1 MKKLYQWFASWGI
14 TKALMKKPVFQKLLS
29 YEFLM
34 YLVFGVLTTIV
45 SFAILFACQKI
56 MPLDKVLF
64 HLFGFAFTWDI
75 IAQAISWIL
84 ACTFAFVTNKI
95 FVFESKERAPKVV
108 FKEYTTFMG
117 GRVISFLAFEEG
129 LYILLDR
136 LILSHFLSTNP
147 SKYISK
153 VIVAVFVV
161 IFNYLVGKFVSF
173 RKKDGKTE
181 TETETVEQ

>member
-1 MKKLYQWFASWGI
+1 MKKLYTWFASWGI
-14 TKALMKKPVFQKLLS
+14 TKALMKKSLFQKLLS

-34 YLVFGVLTTIV
+34 YLFFGVLTTIV
-45 SFAILFACQKI
+45 SFVMLYLCQRI

-64 HLFGFAFTWDI
+64 TLFNFDFTWDI
-75 IAQAISWIL
+75 IAQLISWVV
-84 ACTFAFVTNKI
+84 ACTFAFVTNKY
-95 FVFESKERAPKVV
+95 FVFESRDRAPRVV

-117 GRVISFLAFEEG
+117 GRVISFLVFEEG
-129 LYILLDR
+129 MYILLDR
-136 LILSHFLSTNP
+136 LILSHFLSVNA

-173 RKKDGKTE
+173 RKKDTNK
-181 TETETVEQ
+181 ETETVKE

>member
-1 MKKLYQWFASWGI
+1 MKKLYNWFASWGI
-14 TKALMKKPVFQKLLS
+14 TKALMKKSIFQKLLS

-34 YLVFGVLTTIV
+34 YLFFGVLTTIV

-56 MPLDKVLF
+56 MPLDKLLF
-64 HLFGFAFTWDI
+64 NLFGFAFTWDI

-84 ACTFAFVTNKI
+84 ACTFAFVTNKY
-95 FVFESKERAPKVV
+95 FVFESRERSPKVI

-136 LILSHFLSTNP
+136 LILSNFLSVNA

-173 RKKDGKTE
+173 RKKDNRK
-181 TETETVEQ
+181 ETVEE

>member
-1 MKKLYQWFASWGI
+1 MKKLYNWFASWGI
-14 TKALMKKPVFQKLLS
+14 TKALMKKSLFQKILS

-34 YLVFGVLTTIV
+34 YLFFGFLTTVV
-45 SFAILFACQKI
+45 SFVTLYLCQRI

-64 HLFGFAFTWDI
+64 TLFNFDFTWDI
-75 IAQAISWIL
+75 IAQFISWVV
-84 ACTFAFVTNKI
+84 ACTFAFVTNKY
-95 FVFESKERAPKVV
+95 FVFESRDRSPRVV

-117 GRVISFLAFEEG
+117 GRVISFLVFEEG

-136 LILSHFLSTNP
+136 LILSHFLSVNA

-173 RKKDGKTE
+173 RKKDTDK
-181 TETETVEQ
+181 ETETVEE